1 LKPST
6 KVIKPIAALTMDTAN
21 SKSSWQLG
29 NAKSIPLDRPRL
41 MAIVNTTPDSFSDSG
56 AHLEPASAVRAAAR
70 FIRDGADMLDI
81 GGESTRPGATRVSAD
96 DQISRVVPVIAAIRE
111 AGIEVPISIDTTLSQ
126 VAAEALD
133 AGADAINDVS
143 GGQEDRATIELASR
157 RGCGLV
163 LMHRLRPPDADRF
176 SDQYAAGD
184 QPAYTDVVADVR
196 ASLTEYSRD
205 AVSRGV
211 LSGAILLDP
220 GLGFGKTVEQNLA
233 LIRGTKALLEAGFPL
248 LGAASRKSFT
258 GRVSMGSDDADPPGP
273 ADRLGASIALSI
285 AQLLG
290 GVRLFRV
297 HDVREQARAL
307 RAAWR
312 TIEPENPACTHT

>member
-1 LKPST
+1 
-6 KVIKPIAALTMDTAN
+6 MDIVPTT
-21 SKSSWQLG
+21 SSWQLG
-29 NAKSIPLDRPRL
+29 NSKGIPLDRPRVI
-41 MAIVNTTPDSFSDSG
+41 AIVNTTPDSFSDGG
-56 AHLEPASAVRAAAR
+56 AYLEPASAVQASAR

-81 GGESTRPGATRVSAD
+81 GGESTRPGAARICAQ
-96 DQISRVVPVIAAIRE
+96 DQISRVVPVIRAIRE
-111 AGIEVPISIDTTLSQ
+111 AGITVPISIDTTLSE
-126 VAAEALD
+126 VAAAALD

-143 GGQEDRATIELASR
+143 GGKEDREIIDLAAQ

-163 LMHRLRPPDADRF
+163 LMHRLMPPDKDSY
-176 SDQYAAGD
+176 SDGYTEGD
-184 QPAYTDVVADVR
+184 EPAYEDVVAEVR
-196 ASLTEYSRD
+196 AALVEISND

-211 LSGAILLDP
+211 SADSMVLDP

-233 LIRGTKALLEAGFPL
+233 LIRGTKALLQAGFPL
-248 LGAASRKSFT
+248 LGAASRKSFA
-258 GRVSMGSDDADPPGP
+258 GRLSMSPDDTAPPAP

-307 RAAWR
+307 RAAWQ
-312 TIEPENPACTHT
+312 TIGS